1 MEYTILRVFGTDVE
15 ANLAL
20 ELLRTSGIAA
30 ELKDEHMISEAPG
43 FAGMLGGIKL
53 LVPVEQEAEAE
64 ALLQECAVEEGTLG
78 EELDEEGV
86 QVESILR
93 ETNALLTG
101 HFKLTSGRHSNAY
114 IEKIRIINNPGQ
126 VVRLCAMLAE
136 RFEGVPCDVVVGPA
150 MGGVVLAYEVAR
162 ALGRNFVF
170 TQRYDGVMGIRGGF
184 PLEPGMRALVIEDI
198 VTTGGSVFEVLEC
211 LRRRQIEVVGVGL
224 IVDRSGGKVDFG
236 VPTQALLTLDIQSW
250 EPEACPLCAEG
261 KPFNTPGSS
270 DK

>member
-1 MEYTILRVFGTDVE
+1 
-15 ANLAL
+15 
-20 ELLRTSGIAA
+20 
-30 ELKDEHMISEAPG
+30 
-43 FAGMLGGIKL
+43 
-53 LVPVEQEAEAE
+53 
-64 ALLQECAVEEGTLG
+64 LLQECAVEEGTLG

-136 RFEGVPCDVVVGPA
+136 RFRGVPCDVVVGPA

-184 PLEPGMRALVIEDI
+184 PLEPV
-198 VTTGGSVFEVLEC
+198 
-211 LRRRQIEVVGVGL
+211 
-224 IVDRSGGKVDFG
+224 
-236 VPTQALLTLDIQSW
+236 
-250 EPEACPLCAEG
+250 CARW
-261 KPFNTPGSS
+261 
-270 DK
+270 